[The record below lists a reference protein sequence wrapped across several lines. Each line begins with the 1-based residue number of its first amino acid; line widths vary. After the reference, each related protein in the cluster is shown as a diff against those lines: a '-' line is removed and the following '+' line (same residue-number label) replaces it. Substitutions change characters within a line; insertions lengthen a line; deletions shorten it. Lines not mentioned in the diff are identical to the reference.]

1 MSLMGTPF
9 FVTTIVLVVV
19 ALALPLLLWSR
30 IGGPRIVRYVA
41 RLLMLLF
48 AQATAITMVFVVV
61 NNANGLYDN
70 WDDLLGTGDHVAAA
84 ADLGKDGTGGKQMKD
99 LPRVVQKFTAVSDGR
114 MGEGVRKTQLKGRV
128 SGVNGEVYVWTPPQY
143 DDPRYK
149 KKKFPVVEVLPGFP
163 GSAKAWFGTLKVNE
177 QLRPMMEKGEIQPFI
192 IVAPRTTLLG
202 SKVDT
207 GCANTPGTINAD
219 TWLSFDVRKMVVD
232 NFRVSEKPEA
242 WGVAGYSAGAHCAA
256 KLTIAHPDRF
266 HAGVS
271 LSGYNDPIGVRAS
284 LTAKTPALRN
294 ENNPLKMLKRA
305 KTPPPVA
312 LFFSGSERDGYRSG
326 LDVKKAAK
334 LPTTVEVKELPADAG
349 GHNTAVWKEQVP
361 EIFQWLTKQLTA

>member
-19 ALALPLLLWSR
+19 ALLLPLLLWSR
-30 IGGPRIVRYVA
+30 IPGPRIIRYVA
-41 RLLMLLF
+41 RLVMLLF
-48 AQATAITMVFVVV
+48 AQAAAITMVFVVV
-61 NNANGLYDN
+61 NNANALYDD
-70 WDDLLGTGDHVAAA
+70 WDDLLGTGNHVTSAAN
-84 ADLGKDGTGGKQMKD
+84 LGADGTGGKKMKD
-99 LPRVVQKFTAVSDGR
+99 LPKVIQKFKDVSDSR
-114 MGEGVRKTQLKGRV
+114 MGDGVRQTQLKGAV

-149 KKKFPVVEVLPGFP
+149 NKKFPVVEVLPGFP

-177 QLRPMMEKGEIQPFI
+177 QLKPMMERGEIQPFI

-202 SKVDT
+202 GKVDT

-219 TWLSFDVRKMVVD
+219 TWLSFDVRKMVLD
-232 NFRVSEKPEA
+232 NFRVSDKPEA

-271 LSGYNDPIGVRAS
+271 LSGYNDPAGVGAS
-284 LTAKTPALRN
+284 LTAKTLELRRA
-294 ENNPLKMLKRA
+294 NNPLKMLKRA

-312 LFFSGSERDGYRSG
+312 LFFSGSERDGYRAG
-326 LDVKKAAK
+326 ADIQKAAK
-334 LPTTVEVKELPADAG
+334 LPTTVQVKEIPADAG

-361 EIFQWLTKQLTA
+361 EVFRWLTRQLTA